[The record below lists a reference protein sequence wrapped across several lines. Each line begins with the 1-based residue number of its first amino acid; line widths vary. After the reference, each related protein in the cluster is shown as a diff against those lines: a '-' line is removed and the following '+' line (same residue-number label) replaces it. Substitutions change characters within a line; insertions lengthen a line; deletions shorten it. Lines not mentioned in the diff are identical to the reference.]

1 MDRYIEIPQSCNGVA
16 RFDFEYLCGRP
27 VISHSLVSYLSNNS
41 AGWIKNKH
49 VILLDFDKL

>member
-1 MDRYIEIPQSCNGVA
+1 MDRSIEIPQSCNGVA